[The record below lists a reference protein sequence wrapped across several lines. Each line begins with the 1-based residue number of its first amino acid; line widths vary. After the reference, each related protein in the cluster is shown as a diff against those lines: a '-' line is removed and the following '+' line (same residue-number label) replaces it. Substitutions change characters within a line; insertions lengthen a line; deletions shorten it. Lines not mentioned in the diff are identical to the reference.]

1 MKLKI
6 EILYRVMLASTLFVG
21 AGVSAQVM
29 AGEGQPG
36 DFARGAM
43 EWVENCGRCHNVR
56 DPKELRDDQWIST
69 VYHMRI
75 RAGLTGQQTRDI
87 LTFLQE
93 SN

>member
-1 MKLKI
+1 MKLNIKT
-6 EILYRVMLASTLFVG
+6 LNRTMLAAAFVAG
-21 AGVSAQVM
+21 AGISTQVM
-29 AGEGQPG
+29 AGEKQPG

-43 EWVENCGRCHNVR
+43 QWVENCGRCHNVR
-56 DPKELRDDQWIST
+56 DPRELRDDQWKTT